1 MYEFLTAFNG
11 KRKKRLIVAKMF
23 YFIDTSLQNTAL
35 LVVNDKAS
43 QYHTAER
50 CQLDIFV
57 SYITKQ
63 LPKNG

>member
-1 MYEFLTAFNG
+1 NGPDLCSMYEFLTAFNG

-35 LVVNDKAS
+35 LVVNDKSS
-43 QYHTAER
+43 QYRTAER

-57 SYITKQ
+57 S
-63 LPKNG
+63 